1 MSGGIH
7 CLVFSKDRAM
17 QLDAFL
23 RSAERYAPYDDVY
36 ALVYFQRERSYDLT
50 VRDHPHVGWWDQE
63 FNGGF
68 ETSVRKWLSDK
79 ERVVFHTD
87 DDVFYRPAS
96 IFDVCYSVPP
106 NEWPPSSFRLGKNT
120 TYCHPLDCEQEPPAH
135 FPWRWREAQGDFG
148 YPLCLNATV
157 YQSADLLPL
166 LQGWHFQN
174 PTELEAGLA
183 YRAELFRPEWMTA
196 PLHSCCVSLPHN
208 RVSSSSGCRTGT
220 NPLWQPDSLRDLYL
234 DGYRIDLDRMDFTDI
249 VGAHQEVPLAF
260 TRRKG

>member
-23 RSAERYAPYDDVY
+23 RSQDEHAPYESVTVLCSFTENLDVADSY
-36 ALVYFQRERSYDLT
+36 SILRSEYHTVTMLHEGPSASPHESLVR
-50 VRDHPHVGWWDQE
+50 WWLQHH
-63 FNGGF
+63 
-68 ETSVRKWLSDK
+68 

-87 DDVFYRPAS
+87 DDVFFRKADLLPTELG
-96 IFDVCYSVPP
+96 
-106 NEWPPSSFRLGKNT
+106 EWQTISYRLGGNT
-120 TYCHPLDCEQEPPAH
+120 RYCHPLDRPQALPPSAH
-135 FPWRWREAQGDFG
+135 WKWREADGDFG

-157 YQSADLLPL
+157 YRSADLLPL

-183 YRAELFRPEWMTA
+183 YRAELYRPEWMTA

-208 RVSSSSGCRTGT
+208 RVSSSSGCRTGS

-234 DGYRIDLDRMDFTDI
+234 DGYRIDLDRMDFSNI
-249 VGAHQEVPLAF
+249 VGAHQEVPLRF
-260 TRRKG
+260 YKP

>member
-1 MSGGIH
+1 VSGGIH

-23 RSAERYAPYDDVY
+23 HSAEKYAPYKSVKVLATGNAFGLDGR
-36 ALVYFQRERSYDLT
+36 LL
-50 VRDHPHVGWWDQE
+50 RDHPRLQWSWDA
-63 FNGGF
+63 GCF
-68 ETSVRKWLSDK
+68 ENQVRAFLAEH

-148 YPLCLNATV
+148 YPLCLNGTV

-183 YRAELFRPEWMTA
+183 YRAELFRPEYMTA
-196 PLHSCCVSLPHN
+196 PRHSCCVSLPHN
-208 RVSSSSGCRTGT
+208 RVSSSSGCRTGS

-234 DGYRIDLDRMDFTDI
+234 DGYRIDLDRMDFTNI

-260 TRRKG
+260 TRRQG